1 MIEVIVFVL
10 VLMGAL
16 LAWVTISAKRSMAY
30 VFCNATVS
38 AWEAKLLSEA
48 RLMELVETQS
58 ITNIFSALDETEY
71 RPQFTEIQRGGEV
84 DMIAVEKAFMENLN
98 MRYSELL
105 SMVPRE
111 RKDIVMK
118 ILQRRDLM
126 NLKTIV
132 TMIHEKVPPEQRI
145 HHLVPSPTM
154 SQERLEMLASAEDFN
169 ELLEFLKGSE
179 YFDVVAGSLED
190 YEKIGITAMISALDM
205 NYYKNLWKEVLK
217 KRSQRSILK
226 SMIGYEIDSANI
238 KLILRLKQENARPEE
253 IEKRL
258 IRPSHELTEEMLKAM
273 ITANDIRSAIHMIRI
288 TTPGSVL
295 SNAITQIERE
305 GVQAAERALDE
316 GHLKLCRWLGLTKFF
331 SIAPVISYIKQK
343 EAEVKNLRAI
353 IRLKMDGFQPQKIKE
368 KMVRVPK
375 IEL

>member
-1 MIEVIVFVL
+1 MMEVILLVL

-16 LAWVTISAKRSMAY
+16 LTWVTISAKRSMAY

-71 RPQFTEIQRGGEV
+71 RPQLTEIQREGEV

-98 MRYSELL
+98 MRYRELL

-111 RKDIVMK
+111 RKNIVMK

-126 NLKTIV
+126 NLKAIV
-132 TMIHEKVPPEQRI
+132 TMIHEEIPPERRV
-145 HHLVPSPTM
+145 HELVPSPTM
-154 SQERLEMLASAEDFN
+154 PRERLEMLASANDFN

-179 YFDVVAGSLED
+179 YFDAVAGALED
-190 YEKIGITAMISALDM
+190 YKKIGVTAIISALDM
-205 NYYKNLWKEVLK
+205 NYYKSLWKEVLE

-226 SMIGYEIDSANI
+226 SMIGYEIDSVNI
-238 KLILRLKQENARPEE
+238 KLILRLKQENTAPEE

-273 ITANDIRSAIHMIRI
+273 IMADDIRSAIHMIRI
-288 TTPGSVL
+288 TTPGRVL
-295 SNAITQIERE
+295 SDAITQIERE

-353 IRLKMDGFQPQKIKE
+353 IRLKMDGFQSQKIKE